1 MTAIRVK
8 KKTAVNQS
16 LRQGLVFVQSAQEA
30 ASIRTVLIENG
41 CPLGWQWV
49 DSMESFAIALA
60 DQPWDVVITLDSLS
74 RDQSNALTHTLAKH
88 AVNLPILVLPRRR
101 LSAPE
106 SITLVRSTLNVTNS
120 ADSQAA
126 NLTAL
131 IEHTLDA
138 VWSVDRRYRLIVCNA
153 ACRQQFAKAYG
164 VTLRTGLDLVM
175 ALPLAEQATWQQC
188 YDRALSGE
196 RFAIELHFDRPGLP
210 ADIEILFN
218 PIQTDHQITGVAVFG
233 RDISDRKRARQELQA
248 AKDQLQAVLDA
259 VPGCVSWFSADYKY
273 LGINQYLAETFK
285 LCPDDFVGKE
295 LGFMES
301 SPGFATFVR
310 QFISSPVES
319 STVEIA
325 AQVDGVER
333 SYLLAAQKY
342 SQNQAAVFVGLD
354 MTDRKQFEEAL
365 RESQE
370 RYALAV
376 HGAKDGLWD
385 WDLRNN
391 HIYFSPRW
399 KAMLGYE
406 EPELANHPSEWFSRV
421 HPDELKWLEVQITAH
436 LQGQTQHLEIEHR
449 MRHRDGSYRWMLSRG
464 YAVRDSE
471 GKAYRMAGSQ
481 TDITERK
488 QAEHQLVHHAL
499 HDSLTGLANR
509 ALFMDRLQQAIE
521 RSKRIPGYRF
531 AVLFLDLDRFKVL
544 NDSLGHIVGDQLLVA
559 IARRLEACLRSIDTI
574 ARLGGDEFTVL
585 LEGIHEAEDAC
596 ALAER
601 IHQALQAPFPLGGQE
616 VFTSASIGIAMN
628 AEDDRPEDL
637 LRNADTAMYRAK
649 TLGRSRHALFDT
661 AMHRRAVALLQLET
675 DLRRAVSMSSAL
687 LSAINSPLRH
697 DLGDPSSPASDD
709 NITEPNQEFRIQ
721 YQPIVNL
728 ATGQISGF
736 EALVRWHHP
745 ERGIISPTE
754 FIPLAEDTGLIL
766 PLGQWILTEACRQ
779 LRQWQEQF
787 SPHAPLS
794 MSVNLST
801 KQFSQATLI
810 EQIHQLVHHPDLQG
824 QNFKLNLKLEIT
836 ESAIMENPDSAKVM
850 LEQLKA
856 MGVQLL
862 IDDFGTGYSSLSYL
876 HRFPIDTVKIDQSFI
891 SQMSS
896 DLESAEI
903 VRAIV
908 SLAHNLGMNVV
919 AEGVEQAEQIR
930 QLRALGAEYG
940 QGFFFAKPL
949 DCEEVESLMRRSPT
963 WVAV

>member
-1 MTAIRVK
+1 M
-8 KKTAVNQS
+8 
-16 LRQGLVFVQSAQEA
+16 
-30 ASIRTVLIENG
+30 
-41 CPLGWQWV
+41 
-49 DSMESFAIALA
+49 DSMESFATALD
-60 DQPWDVVITLDSLS
+60 DQSWDVVITLDSLS
-74 RDQSNALTHTLAKH
+74 QEQSIALTNTLAAH
-88 AVNLPILVLPRRR
+88 SVNLPILVLPRHR

-138 VWSVDRRYRLIVCNA
+138 VWSVDRRYRLIVCNS
-153 ACRQQFAKAYG
+153 ACQQQFSKAYG
-164 VTLRTGLDLVM
+164 VTLRPGLDLVM
-175 ALPLAEQATWQQC
+175 VLPPSEQETWKRS
-188 YDRALSGE
+188 YDRALAGE
-196 RFAIELHFDRPGLP
+196 RFALELHFDNPGLP
-210 ADIEILFN
+210 ADIEIVFN
-218 PIQTDHQITGVAVFG
+218 PIQTDDRITGVAVFG

-285 LCPDDFVGKE
+285 LCPEDFIGKE

-310 QFISSPVES
+310 QFLASPVES
-319 STVEIA
+319 STVEVA

-354 MTDRKQFEEAL
+354 ITDRKQFEEAL

-406 EPELANHPSEWFSRV
+406 EPELANHPREWFSRV
-421 HPDELKWLEVQITAH
+421 HPDELKWLEAQITAH

-464 YAVRDSE
+464 YAVRDSD

-481 TDITERK
+481 TDITARK

-521 RSKRIPGYRF
+521 RSKRLPDYRF

-559 IARRLEACLRSIDTI
+559 IARRLETCLRSIDTI

-585 LEGIHEAEDAC
+585 LEGIHDADDAC
-596 ALAER
+596 SLAER
-601 IHQALQAPFPLGGQE
+601 IHQALQAPFSLGGQE

-661 AMHRRAVALLQLET
+661 AMHKRAVALLQLET
-675 DLRRAVSMSSAL
+675 DLRRAVTMSN
-687 LSAINSPLRH
+687 AI
-697 DLGDPSSPASDD
+697 SSLANGETRADYS
-709 NITEPNQEFRIQ
+709 QEFRMQ

-728 ATGQISGF
+728 VTGRISGF

-754 FIPLAEDTGLIL
+754 FIPLAEDTGLIV
-766 PLGQWILTEACRQ
+766 PLGEWILTESCRQ

-787 SPHAPLS
+787 SPHLPLS

-810 EQIHQLVHHPDLQG
+810 EQIQQLVHHPELRDPH
-824 QNFKLNLKLEIT
+824 FKLNLKLEIT
-836 ESAIMENPDSAKVM
+836 ESAIMENPDSAKLM

-930 QLRALGAEYG
+930 QLRELGAEYG

-949 DCEEVESLMRRSPT
+949 DREEVESLMRRSPT